1 MDLSD
6 RSREAFLMWM
16 RDMKLKNKILLTN
29 LLVLAVVI
37 SVLIITSN
45 QMFISYFIDE
55 TQKNLDREQQL
66 IVQSLDTI
74 FNSTE
79 DYIRLVVCDYN
90 LQQSMM
96 RLKQVK
102 ATYAYPISK
111 VQVSTIM
118 GEIMSNFLN
127 PVTHIIGAAII
138 EDGEVIY
145 SGYDIS
151 SGYVEQ
157 SLPPAFLTYIKDMQ
171 RPVWSGLTTLEY
183 AHSPSKNVI
192 IVGKSIIDKNTGEY
206 LGECVFF
213 VDEAIIENSF
223 SSVKNINSNLYITDY
238 AYKIISCADRD
249 DIGQSLGRVVNNSN
263 FETQTLNKAS
273 VTFAGADKNVYAITD
288 YPRMK
293 WYIVDTASYETAAEQ
308 SNRTNMM
315 ILFAGLGCVC
325 IYFLSS
331 FLIDYTMIKPIN
343 NIAESMSKVGNGD
356 LSIKETRHYSGE
368 MQIIASNFN
377 ALMDKI
383 RSLIQEVYL
392 QQKQHRE
399 NEFKILQ
406 AQINPHFL
414 YNTIETIISFI
425 TLDMKKEATTAAMS
439 LAEFY
444 KLSLSKGK
452 SIITVQDE
460 IKLIYNYIQIQKL
473 RYEDYFDF
481 QVNVKDL
488 DFCYIPKLTLQPLVE
503 NAIYHGIKEG
513 SHPGKIIITGYEENG
528 LAVLEVFDNGVGID
542 AKKIP
547 QLLSEER
554 PHHSD
559 SFGLANVD
567 QRIKHKYGQQFGLR
581 IESEKGRYTK
591 VIVTLPINKSE
602 V

>member
-1 MDLSD
+1 
-6 RSREAFLMWM
+6 MWM
-16 RDMKLKNKILLTN
+16 RNVKLKNKILLTN
-29 LLVLAVVI
+29 LIVLAVVI

-74 FNSTE
+74 FNSTD

-96 RLKQVK
+96 QLKQVRD
-102 ATYAYPISK
+102 TSGYPISK
-111 VQVSTIM
+111 LQVSTIM
-118 GEIMSNFLN
+118 GEIMSNFIH
-127 PVTHIIGAAII
+127 PVTHIIGGAII
-138 EDGEVIY
+138 ENGEVIY

-157 SLPPAFLTYIKDMQ
+157 SLPQDFLTQIKEKQ
-171 RPVWSGLTTLEY
+171 RPVWSGLTKLEY
-183 AHSPSKNVI
+183 AHSPTKNVI

-213 VDEAIIENSF
+213 VDETVIENSF

-238 AYKIISCADRD
+238 AYNIISCADRD
-249 DIGQSLGRVVNNSN
+249 YIGQSLDRVLNNSH
-263 FETQTLNKAS
+263 FETQTLNQSS
-273 VTFAGADKNVYAITD
+273 VTFTGTDKNVYSITD

-293 WYIVDTASYETAAEQ
+293 WYIVNTASYETAAEK
-308 SNRTNMM
+308 SNRTNTM

-325 IYFLSS
+325 LYFLSS

-343 NIAESMSKVGNGD
+343 SIADSMAKVGNGD
-356 LSIKETRHYSGE
+356 LSIKETKRYSGE

-377 ALMDKI
+377 VLMDKI

-425 TLDMKKEATTAAMS
+425 TLDMKKEATTAAMA
-439 LAEFY
+439 LADFY

-452 SIITVQDE
+452 SIVTVHDE
-460 IKLIYNYIQIQKL
+460 IRLIYNYIQIQKL

-488 DFCYIPKLTLQPLVE
+488 DYCYIPKLTLQPLVE

-513 SHPGKIIITGYEENG
+513 SHPGKIIINGYEQDG
-528 LAVLEVFDNGVGID
+528 VAILEVYDDGVGID
-542 AKKIP
+542 AQKIP
-547 QLLSEER
+547 RLLSEDR
-554 PHHSD
+554 SYNTD

-567 QRIKHKYGQQFGLR
+567 QRIKHKYGQQHGLR